1 MATKKPV
8 GVRKAARAVV
18 AIEAAAGVG
27 VAGVALAAGAPVLG
41 ALAAVA
47 GLGLGARAL
56 GLGALAALAA
66 KESKHEG
73 QPWPK
78 LGAAKWTSFF
88 TRGALY
94 AARAQ
99 WYELTWSPK
108 ADLDREIQRAAS
120 SKGPLVVLVPG
131 YACDAGPLARW
142 AKAMEDS
149 GMAVARFEY
158 ANALGSIDQ
167 HASELSDFVGKAM
180 AATGK
185 TPWIAG
191 HSMGGL
197 IAIRAVLGGMPCL
210 GILTVGTPLEGTRRS
225 EAGKGEAMA
234 QMKLGSA
241 WLAELKQKWVAGSD
255 TPLRCIWSSC
265 DPIVS
270 PNTSASGA
278 GWGAEASRRWDGVG
292 HLEQI
297 GSRSGARDAAK
308 EMAAFI
314 GAPRFDRPT

>member
-1 MATKKPV
+1 MSGNKQM

-18 AIEAAAGVG
+18 AIEAAASAT
-27 VAGVALAAGAPVLG
+27 VAGAALAAGVPVLG
-41 ALAAVA
+41 ALAVVA

-66 KESKHEG
+66 KESKRDG
-73 QPWPK
+73 LPWPK
-78 LGAAKWTSFF
+78 LGAAKWTSFAA
-88 TRGALY
+88 RGALY

-108 ADLDREIQRAAS
+108 ADLGQEIERAAS

-131 YACDAGPLARW
+131 YACNAGLLVRW
-142 AKAMEDS
+142 AKAMEGS
-149 GMAVARFEY
+149 GLAVARFEY
-158 ANALGSIDQ
+158 ADALGSIDQ
-167 HASELSDFVGKAM
+167 HASELSDFVGRAM

-185 TPWIAG
+185 TPWVAG

-197 IAIRAVLGGMPCL
+197 IALRAALGGMPCS

-225 EAGKGEAMA
+225 GAGKGEAAA
-234 QMKLGSA
+234 QMKLGSP
-241 WLAELKQKWVAGSD
+241 WLVDLKQKWIVESNI
-255 TPLRCIWSSC
+255 PLRCIWSSC

-270 PNTSASGA
+270 PNTSASGE

-297 GSRSGARDAAK
+297 GSRAGACDAAK

-314 GAPRFDRPT
+314 GAPRL